1 MAISSASIATRESLT
16 QIIKKLGAKARCSCN
31 ETLYRGIAFSG
42 QVTEDGTECTH
53 VVVEDMSKRTLKLLG
68 AIARG
73 SWVVSPEWVFRS
85 LDQGAWV
92 DETL

>member
-1 MAISSASIATRESLT
+1 MHTACNSATRC
-16 QIIKKLGAKARCSCN
+16 AARG
-31 ETLYRGIAFSG
+31 L
-42 QVTEDGTECTH
+42 QLTEDGTECTH

-85 LDQGAWV
+85 LDQREWV